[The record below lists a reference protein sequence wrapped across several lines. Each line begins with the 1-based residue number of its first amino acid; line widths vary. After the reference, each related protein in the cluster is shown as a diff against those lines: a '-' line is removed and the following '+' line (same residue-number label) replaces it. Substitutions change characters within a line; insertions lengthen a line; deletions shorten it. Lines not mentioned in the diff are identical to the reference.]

1 MFSAAYPHPTAPT
14 RAKLVL
20 LIEDE
25 PGDVQ
30 LIRLQI
36 ESCKDD
42 HYQLH
47 HADSMAQARQL
58 VEAEGFRPDVVL
70 LDLNLPDSAGVATVS
85 LCRALIDAPVIVLT
99 GLDDQ
104 YARQA
109 TIQSGAEDYLTK
121 GGSAPELHKALRY
134 AMLRYE
140 RDTDAR
146 LATAVFMHSY
156 DGIMIT
162 DAQGI
167 IIEVNPALCRITGYS
182 AAELLGNSPRR
193 LASGQHDQQF
203 YAAMWRDI
211 LGKDVWQGELVNRH
225 KDGHLYFV
233 GASITVSRN
242 ATGRVQQFIC
252 VMGDITERHAAQ
264 TNLQRSNNLLQSVL
278 ENIPVGL
285 SVFDADLKLV
295 AKNTLFQTNLDLPD
309 SLFDD
314 NTRFDTIVR
323 FNVQR
328 GEYGPNQTEDLM
340 AQKMAQIQPRRAHQF
355 ERTRPNG
362 VVLDIRG
369 APMPDGGFV
378 TTYADI
384 TERKQAQA
392 QATHSMQLLRAAI
405 DSIDEAFALFDP
417 QDRLAFFNDKFRQ
430 VYATSSEA
438 IRLGISFEALIREG
452 VRLGQHPDAVGRAE
466 EWVAQRL
473 AAHRAADAPILQH
486 LDDGRVLRIIE
497 RRLPDGST
505 AGFRI
510 DITDLVRANE
520 EAKAANVAK
529 SRFLATMS
537 HEIRTPMNG
546 ILGMAQ
552 LLIQPNLSERDRLEY
567 AQTVLG
573 SGQSLLSLL
582 NDILDLS
589 KIEAGHFEIDL
600 SPVAPAHLLQETHSL
615 FSGAAKNKGLQL
627 DWQWHGAPG
636 QSYQSDSHRLRQMLA
651 NLVGNAI
658 KFTPK
663 GRILIEAREIRRDGS
678 SATLEFSV
686 TDSGIGIAAEKQ
698 AGLFEA
704 FSQADSST
712 TREFGGSG
720 LGLSIVK
727 RLAQLLGGSVGV
739 QSVLGQGARF
749 WFQVQVN
756 QLAQPA
762 PPACAPTTAAQAQP
776 VSGQQQ
782 FVGRVLVAEDN
793 PVNCMVI
800 EGLLGTLGLE
810 VELVDNGQ
818 QAVNALAGAHALD
831 LVLMDLHMPVMDGYQ
846 ATQQIRQAELAS
858 ARQRIPIIAL
868 TADAFED
875 DRLHCLAVGMDD
887 FLTKPIALDALSQA
901 LTRWLKAA
909 SAPTIAARP
918 PSAVD
923 ASGAKASQ
931 QPTLAALLAE
941 TCSLLSQHKFDAI
954 DRFDTLQAAAAHT
967 ALATALAGI
976 APLVKSL
983 RFVEAQALLQQL
995 SDAS

>member
-1 MFSAAYPHPTAPT
+1 MFSAPYLHPTTPT
-14 RAKLVL
+14 RAKVVL

-25 PGDVQ
+25 PGDVE

-36 ESCKDD
+36 EDEQDD
-42 HYQLH
+42 SYQLH

-58 VEAEGFRPDVVL
+58 VEAEGFRPDVVV
-70 LDLNLPDSAGVATVS
+70 LDLNLPDSAGVATVT
-85 LCRALIDAPVIVLT
+85 LCRSLINAPVIVLT
-99 GLDDQ
+99 GLDNQD
-104 YARQA
+104 ARQA
-109 TIQSGAEDYLTK
+109 TIQSGAEDYLIK
-121 GGSAPELHKALRY
+121 GGSALELHKALRY
-134 AMLRYE
+134 AMLRYA

-162 DAQGI
+162 DAQGV
-167 IIEVNPALCRITGYS
+167 IIEVNPALCRITGYQ

-193 LASGQHDQQF
+193 LASGKHNQQF

-211 LGKDVWQGELVNRH
+211 LAKDVWQGELVNRH
-225 KDGHLYFV
+225 RDGHLYFV
-233 GASITVSRN
+233 GESITVCRN
-242 ATGRVQQFIC
+242 ATGRIQQFIC
-252 VMGDITERHAAQ
+252 VMRDITERHAAQ
-264 TNLQRSNNLLQSVL
+264 TALQRSNNRLQSIL
-278 ENIPVGL
+278 DNIPVGL

-295 AKNTLFQTNLDLPD
+295 AMNTLFQTNLDLPD
-309 SLFDD
+309 SLLDD
-314 NTRFDTIVR
+314 NTSFDSILR
-323 FNVQR
+323 FNVER
-328 GEYGPNQTEDLM
+328 GEYGTAPSDD
-340 AQKMAQIQPRRAHQF
+340 QIAEKVARVQPLRAHQF

-392 QATHSMQLLRAAI
+392 QATHSMQLLRAAM

-417 QDRLAFFNDKFRQ
+417 QDRLTFFNDKFRQ
-430 VYATSSEA
+430 IYATSSEV
-438 IRLGISFEALIREG
+438 IQLGISFETLIREG
-452 VRLGQHPDAVGRAE
+452 VRRGQHPDAVGRVE

-520 EAKAANVAK
+520 EAQAANLAK

-600 SPVAPAHLLQETHSL
+600 STVVPAHLLQETHSL

-627 DWQWHGAPG
+627 DWQWLGAPG
-636 QSYQSDSHRLRQMLA
+636 HSYQSDSHRLRQMLA

-658 KFTPK
+658 KFTPT
-663 GRILIEAREIRRDGS
+663 GRILIEAAEIRRNDS

-686 TDSGIGIAAEKQ
+686 TDSGIGIAPEKQ
-698 AGLFEA
+698 TALFEA

-720 LGLSIVK
+720 LGLSIVS

-739 QSVLGQGARF
+739 HSALGQGARF

-756 QLAQPA
+756 QMAQTGASASPA
-762 PPACAPTTAAQAQP
+762 VAPALVQP
-776 VSGQQQ
+776 DSGPQH
-782 FVGRVLVAEDN
+782 FTGRVLVAEDN

-818 QAVNALAGAHALD
+818 QAVNALAQANALD

-858 ARQRIPIIAL
+858 GRKRVPIMAL

-875 DRLHCLAVGMDD
+875 DRLHCLDVGMDD
-887 FLTKPIALDALSQA
+887 FLTKPIALDALRQA
-901 LTRWLKAA
+901 LTRWLKPAKPPAA
-909 SAPTIAARP
+909 TAQQPGADDASGVAARP
-918 PSAVD
+918 H
-923 ASGAKASQ
+923 
-931 QPTLAALLAE
+931 PTLAALLAE
-941 TCSLLSQHKFDAI
+941 TSSLLAQHKFDAI
-954 DRFDTLQAAAAHT
+954 DRFETLQAAAAHT
-967 ALATALAGI
+967 RLAAALSGI

-983 RFVEAQALLQQL
+983 RFAEALALLQQL
-995 SDAS
+995 SDAP